1 LDVSPLNNSANF
13 GDIMSSS
20 ALEVLEKGNT
30 AVDKLKAEGAISI
43 VSSLVVDMDSDQTL
57 LSAVTDIEKRFGKLD
72 VLVVSIPTRVSLR

>member
-1 LDVSPLNNSANF
+1 LDILPLNNSANF
-13 GDIMSSS
+13 GDIMSSL
-20 ALEVLEKGNT
+20 ALEVLKKGNT

-72 VLVVSIPTRVSLR
+72 VLVVSIPTHVSLR